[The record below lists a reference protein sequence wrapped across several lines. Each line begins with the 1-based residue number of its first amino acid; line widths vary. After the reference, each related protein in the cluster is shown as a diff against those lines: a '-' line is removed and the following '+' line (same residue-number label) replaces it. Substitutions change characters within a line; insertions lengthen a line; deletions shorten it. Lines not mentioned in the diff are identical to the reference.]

1 MAFKSE
7 STGQSV
13 AASTET
19 VVYDGAG
26 SGVPNATGA
35 VLIGLCAANIGTVTV
50 TVDLYK
56 RVGTSSATGLASAD
70 NIFIV
75 KNVPIPAGSSLEAV
89 SAKVVLN
96 QTDKIYVNASVANTV
111 QVTASILENS

>member
-7 STGQSV
+7 STNTTV

-35 VLIGLCAANIGTVTV
+35 VLIGLCAANIGTVSV

-56 RVGTSSATGLASAD
+56 RLGTSSNVTD
-70 NIFIV
+70 NIYIV

-96 QTDKIYVNASVANTV
+96 QYDKIYVNADVANTV
-111 QVTASILENS
+111 QVTASVLEN

>member
-7 STGQSV
+7 STDTTV

-35 VLIGLCAANIGTVTV
+35 VLIGLCAANIGTVSV

-56 RVGTSSATGLASAD
+56 RLGTSSNATD
-70 NIFIV
+70 NIYIV

-96 QTDKIYVNASVANTV
+96 QTDKIYVNADVANTV
-111 QVTASILENS
+111 QVTASVLENS

>member
-7 STGQSV
+7 STNTTV

-35 VLIGLCAANIGTVTV
+35 VLIGLCAANIGTVSV

-56 RVGTSSATGLASAD
+56 RLGTSSNATD
-70 NIFIV
+70 NIYIV
-75 KNVPIPAGSSLEAV
+75 KNVPIPAGSSLEAI

-96 QTDKIYVNASVANTV
+96 HYDKIYVNADVANTV
-111 QVTASILENS
+111 QVTASVLENS

>member
-1 MAFKSE
+1 MSFISE
-7 STGQSV
+7 STGVTV
-13 AASTET
+13 AANTET
-19 VVYDGAG
+19 IVYDGTASG
-26 SGVPNATGA
+26 GVPNATGA
-35 VLIGLCAANIGTVTV
+35 VLIGLCAANIGTVSV

-56 RVGTSSATGLASAD
+56 RLGTSSNATD
-70 NIFIV
+70 NIYIV

-111 QVTASILENS
+111 QVTASLLENS